1 MADDTEADTLRS
13 RDILMDHVIFARV
26 LSEEKTRYNYQEM
39 LMIKMVENV
48 ENLSDWL
55 PSKTVEML
63 QRLKRVHL
71 ECTKSEV
78 ADEINDLE
86 AGKLCLN

>member
-1 MADDTEADTLRS
+1 MAGVTEADTLRT
-13 RDILMDHVIFARV
+13 RDILMDHVILSRV
-26 LSEEKTRYNYQEM
+26 LPEEKSRYIYEQM

-55 PSKTVEML
+55 PAKTVEMF

-71 ECTKSEV
+71 ECTKSDIAE
-78 ADEINDLE
+78 EINDLE
-86 AGKLCLN
+86 AGKLYSN